1 MIGYAFSFFLTCCR
15 DFGFR
20 AMEATNVHPPRI
32 SEFGTLDQSLGFR
45 IEDTNC
51 LNLSYIQK
59 HAYFYS
65 KIWCFI
71 VFWQPERCESSGS
84 KDKSNQKTLR
94 RLAQNCEAARKS
106 RLRKKAYQQQLE
118 SSRFKL
124 TQLEQELQRARQQV
138 LYDYKDKINQPVFP
152 GLQGGP
158 YNHTIIGL
166 AVALKQVHKWR
177 RS

>member
-1 MIGYAFSFFLTCCR
+1 
-15 DFGFR
+15 
-20 AMEATNVHPPRI
+20 MEATNVHPSRI

-45 IEDTNC
+45 VEDTNC

-71 VFWQPERCESSGS
+71 VFWQSERCESSGS
-84 KDKSNQKTLR
+84 KDKSDQKTLR

-118 SSRFKL
+118 SSRLKL
-124 TQLEQELQRARQQV
+124 TQLEQELQRARQ
-138 LYDYKDKINQPVFP
+138 
-152 GLQGGP
+152 
-158 YNHTIIGL
+158 
-166 AVALKQVHKWR
+166 
-177 RS
+177 

>member
-1 MIGYAFSFFLTCCR
+1 
-15 DFGFR
+15 
-20 AMEATNVHPPRI
+20 MEATNVHPPRI

-138 LYDYKDKINQPVFP
+138 WFCTYIYCFRSKFDTYPAILLTQLMYFFEEAYQNRLIR
-152 GLQGGP
+152 
-158 YNHTIIGL
+158 IISYL
-166 AVALKQVHKWR
+166 L
-177 RS
+177 